1 VSACLVNGFVNG
13 CIPIKSSSA
22 VILCGGSSIPI
33 ILGDSRS
40 FRAVA
45 YW

>member
-1 VSACLVNGFVNG
+1 VSACLVNGFING
-13 CIPIKSSSA
+13 CIPIKSSA
-22 VILCGGSSIPI
+22 VILGGGSSIPI

-45 YW
+45 YG